1 MEVPRGSWEEPAPRA
16 NRITES
22 RACRLSARWLLPVE
36 SRAIEHGAI
45 LIGEDGRVQ
54 AAGGERE
61 VPRPAGVPSEDFGNS
76 VILPG
81 LINTHTHLE
90 LTGFEQVTEPDFA
103 AWIRRLRELKSTR
116 TPVEY
121 VEAARTG
128 LRRCFAS
135 GVTTVADTGDTGS
148 VFEALAEVDGSGI
161 VYQEVFGPDPAQ
173 EEESLAG
180 LRGRVEKLRAR
191 TTRRLHVGVSP
202 HAPYTVSGALFRSV
216 AAWAQRERLPLAVHI
231 AESLDESRL
240 LSDGSGEFAEA
251 WKRRGIPLPQPLG
264 LSPIAWLS
272 RHHVLSS
279 QTLCIHGIRVGSDD
293 IRLMAYAGASVAHC
307 PLSNRNHGHG
317 AAPLTP
323 LLEAGIPV
331 GIGTDSEV
339 SVGALDLLAEARA
352 ARELA
357 RLTAN
362 QVIAMCT
369 LGGAR
374 ALNLDH
380 EIGSLRAGKWGD
392 CAVIAID
399 AALNAPPAE
408 QVLASGP
415 GDVVLT
421 CLGGRE
427 VFRA

>member
-1 MEVPRGSWEEPAPRA
+1 M
-16 NRITES
+16 
-22 RACRLSARWLLPVE
+22 
-36 SRAIEHGAI
+36 
-45 LIGEDGRVQ
+45 
-54 AAGGERE
+54 
-61 VPRPAGVPSEDFGNS
+61 EDFGNS

-103 AWIRRLRELKSTR
+103 AWIRRLRELKTTR

-128 LRRCFAS
+128 LRRRFAS

-148 VFEALAEVDGSGI
+148 VFEALAEVDGSGV

-173 EEESLAG
+173 EQESLAG
-180 LRGRVEKLRAR
+180 LRSRVENLRAR
-191 TTRRLHVGVSP
+191 ATGRLHVGVSP
-202 HAPYTVSGALFRSV
+202 HAPYSVSGALFRSV

-251 WKRRGIPLPQPLG
+251 WKRRGIPLPQPPG

-279 QTLCIHGIRVGSDD
+279 QTLCIHAVRAGSDD

-307 PLSNRNHGHG
+307 PLSNRGHGHG

-323 LLEAGIPV
+323 FLEAGIP
-331 GIGTDSEV
+331 GRARHRLGSECGRAGPPGRSEGCPGSGSSHCKSDDRDV
-339 SVGALDLLAEARA
+339 HPGRRSGAEPGSRGRKFA
-352 ARELA
+352 AREMGRLRCA
-357 RLTAN
+357 RN
-362 QVIAMCT
+362 
-369 LGGAR
+369 
-374 ALNLDH
+374 
-380 EIGSLRAGKWGD
+380 
-392 CAVIAID
+392 
-399 AALNAPPAE
+399 
-408 QVLASGP
+408 
-415 GDVVLT
+415 
-421 CLGGRE
+421 
-427 VFRA
+427 

>member
-1 MEVPRGSWEEPAPRA
+1 
-16 NRITES
+16 
-22 RACRLSARWLLPVE
+22 
-36 SRAIEHGAI
+36 
-45 LIGEDGRVQ
+45 VQ
-54 AAGGERE
+54 AAGGDRE

-76 VILPG
+76 VIIPG

-90 LTGFEQVTEPDFA
+90 LTGFERVTEPDFS

-128 LRRCFAS
+128 LRSCFAS

-148 VFEALAEVDGSGI
+148 VFEALAEVDGSG
-161 VYQEVFGPDPAQ
+161 VVFQEVFGPDPAQ
-173 EEESLAG
+173 EQESLAG
-180 LRGRVEKLRAR
+180 LRGQVEHLRAR
-191 TTRRLHVGVSP
+191 STGRLHVGVSP

-251 WKRRGIPLPQPLG
+251 WKLRGIPLPQPLG

-279 QTLCIHGIRVGSDD
+279 QTLCIHAVRVGSDD

-307 PLSNRNHGHG
+307 PVSNRSHGHG
-317 AAPLTP
+317 TAPLTP

-331 GIGTDSEV
+331 GLGTDSEV
-339 SVGALDLLAEARA
+339 SVGVLDLLAEARA
-352 ARELA
+352 ARELG

-380 EIGSLRAGKWGD
+380 EIGSLRVGKWGD
-392 CAVIAID
+392 CAVIATNG
-399 AALNAPPAE
+399 ALSEPPAE

-415 GDVVLT
+415 GDVLLT
-421 CLGGRE
+421 CLAGRE

>member
-1 MEVPRGSWEEPAPRA
+1 M
-16 NRITES
+16 
-22 RACRLSARWLLPVE
+22 
-36 SRAIEHGAI
+36 
-45 LIGEDGRVQ
+45 
-54 AAGGERE
+54 
-61 VPRPAGVPSEDFGNS
+61 
-76 VILPG
+76 
-81 LINTHTHLE
+81 
-90 LTGFEQVTEPDFA
+90 
-103 AWIRRLRELKSTR
+103 
-116 TPVEY
+116 
-121 VEAARTG
+121 
-128 LRRCFAS
+128 
-135 GVTTVADTGDTGS
+135 
-148 VFEALAEVDGSGI
+148 FEALAEVDGSGI

-191 TTRRLHVGVSP
+191 TTRRVHVGVSP

-272 RHHVLSS
+272 
-279 QTLCIHGIRVGSDD
+279 GIMCSAARRSVFTASGSDQDD